1 MAFKLQLLHAADQEA
16 GVPALEDAPNFSA
29 VLNALKNE
37 DADGDGNLDY
47 ENTLVLSSGDAYI
60 PSPFLFAG
68 EQAFDGQ
75 GRGDILIQNELGF
88 QAIAF
93 GNHEFDLGTGLVAD
107 LIQADAETGYPGA
120 LFPYLSSNLDF
131 STDSALADLVVEDG
145 QEASTI
151 PNSIAGNTI
160 ITVNGEKFGIV
171 GATTPTLRSIS
182 SPGGVTVLP
191 EDFDSSDPA
200 DIAALAAEIQA
211 SVDALLAANPDINK
225 VILLAHMQ
233 QIAIEQQLAELL
245 TNVDIVIAGGSNTL
259 LADETDRL
267 RAGDEVEGPYPILKT
282 AADGNPVAVVNTDG
296 NYKYVGRL
304 VVDFDDSGVIIPDS
318 VDAAVSGAY
327 ATDAAGVAAV
337 NGTPDPEILEITD
350 ALEVVI
356 AAQDGNIFG
365 NSSVFLNG
373 ARGDVRTQETN
384 LGNLSADA
392 NLAYAKQTDESVVI
406 SIKNGGGIRD
416 NIGVFTFPPGSTD
429 PEDAITGPTEANP
442 VAGKEAGDI
451 SQLDISNALR
461 FNNGLSLLT
470 VTAEELLGIVEYSV
484 AATTDGATPGRFP
497 QVGGIAFSFDDDLS
511 PGDRVQS
518 LAVKD
523 EDGTI
528 IDTVVENSELVGDVS
543 RTFRLVTL
551 SFLADGG
558 DGYTFPDRDRVDLV
572 TEDSDNPDPTARTGV
587 ATFAPDGSEQDALA
601 EYLAAEFDEMPFME
615 ADVAPELDERIQNL
629 DFREDTVLGDS
640 GAPGDGV
647 ELLDLR
653 NVSGTVNAELV
664 VSREAAFDNFVGFY
678 KIVDEAGGIDTNS
691 DGTADLLPGD
701 AGYTE
706 AAIANRETNVNITVA
721 ENGATETLAAEVMGG
736 VLYAPF
742 LIVNGRPDSFEQVY
756 FTFSDLNPG
765 GVDHIQGSGNTF
777 AFEDLPFGGDLDYND
792 LIVTATLTPVG

>member
-37 DADGDGNLDY
+37 DADSDGNLDY
-47 ENTLVLSSGDAYI
+47 ANTLVLSSGDAYI
-60 PSPFLFAG
+60 PSPFLFAS

-93 GNHEFDLGTGLVAD
+93 GNHEFDLGTGLIAD
-107 LIQADAETGYPGA
+107 LLQADAETGYPGA
-120 LFPYLSSNLDF
+120 QFPYLSSNLDF

-145 QEASTI
+145 QEASDI

-182 SPGGVTVLP
+182 SPGGVTILP
-191 EDFDSSDPA
+191 EDFDGSDPA
-200 DIAALAAEIQA
+200 DVAALAAEIQA
-211 SVDALLAANPDINK
+211 SVDTLLAANPDINK

-245 TNVDIVIAGGSNTL
+245 TNVDIVIAGGSNTI

-267 RAGDEVEGPYPILKT
+267 RAGDAVEGPYPILKT
-282 AADGNPVAVVNTDG
+282 GADGNPVAVVNTDG
-296 NYKYVGRL
+296 NYRYVGRL

-327 ATDAAGVAAV
+327 ATDEAGVAAV
-337 NGTPDPEILEITD
+337 NGTPDPEILAITE

-373 ARGDVRTQETN
+373 SRGDVRTQETN

-392 NLAYAKQTDESVVI
+392 NLAAAKQVDESVVI

-416 NIGVFTFPPGSTD
+416 NIGVFTFPPGSTN

-461 FNNGLSLLT
+461 FNNGLTVLT
-470 VTAEELLGIVEYSV
+470 VTAEELLEIVEYGVS
-484 AATTDGATPGRFP
+484 ATEDGASPGRFP
-497 QVGGIAFSFDDDLS
+497 QVGGIAFSFDDDLP

-523 EDGTI
+523 EDGNL
-528 IDTVVENSELVGDVS
+528 IDAVVENGEVVGDAS

-558 DGYTFPDRDRVDLV
+558 DGYTFPDRDRIDLV
-572 TEDSDNPDPTARTGV
+572 TEDSDSTEPPSRTGV

-601 EYLAAEFDEMPFME
+601 EYLAAEFDEMPFMD
-615 ADVAPELDERIQNL
+615 ADVEPELDERIQNL
-629 DFREDTVLGDS
+629 DFREDTVLADS

-653 NVSGTVNAELV
+653 GFSGAVNAEFML
-664 VSREAAFDNFVGFY
+664 SREAAFDNFAGFY
-678 KIVDEAGGIDTNS
+678 KVVDAEGGIDTNG

-706 AAIANRETNVNITVA
+706 AAIANREPNVSLVVA
-721 ENGATETLAAEVMGG
+721 ENGGTETLAVEVMGG
-736 VLYAPF
+736 ALYAPF
-742 LIVNGRPDSFEQVY
+742 LIANGRPDSFEQVY
-756 FTFSDLNPG
+756 FTFSELNPG

-777 AFEDLPFGGDLDYND
+777 AFEDLPFGGDLDFND
-792 LIVTATLTPVG
+792 LIITATLTPVS